1 MGGLVTCWTPNNVG
15 SLLGFEIS
23 VSGSSEALP
32 VHTSPSF
39 LKLDHAKNIPDHRES
54 IYLKALGLPSNEQ
67 VLGKG
72 PGIFLSGR
80 GSLRR
85 GSEILR

>member
-1 MGGLVTCWTPNNVG
+1 MTCWTPNNVG